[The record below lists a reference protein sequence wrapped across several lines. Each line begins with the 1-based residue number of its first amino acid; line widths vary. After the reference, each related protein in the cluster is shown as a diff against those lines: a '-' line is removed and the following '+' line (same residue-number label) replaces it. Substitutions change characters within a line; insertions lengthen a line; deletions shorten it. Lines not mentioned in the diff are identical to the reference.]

1 MFSRTSGVLYHQFM
15 EKMMMDREDLGYLW
29 QHDAVFI
36 YHPRIS
42 LVKDS
47 VCPPIW
53 IAKSHSCVIEI
64 ERLIEQK
71 DLMTILEQN
80 GLVTIGT
87 EWVSDHWNK
96 MSQWPLEQNE
106 SVTIGTKWVSD
117 HWNRMSQWPL
127 EQTESV
133 TIGTEGVSHHG
144 TGFFVD
150 ERVLFQ
156 LKEVCGIYQH

>member
-1 MFSRTSGVLYHQFM
+1 MFSQTSGVLYHQFM

-87 EWVSDHWNK
+87 E
-96 MSQWPLEQNE
+96 
-106 SVTIGTKWVSD
+106 
-117 HWNRMSQWPL
+117 
-127 EQTESV
+127 
-133 TIGTEGVSHHG
+133 
-144 TGFFVD
+144 
-150 ERVLFQ
+150 
-156 LKEVCGIYQH
+156 